1 MDSRL
6 SLGVAQFNAGR
17 FFVAHELWEALWDET
32 VGSEKTL
39 LRGLVQIAA
48 GYAKVESEIGGGALK
63 LLTRGVEQVRRFLPA
78 SLGLDL
84 VGLVD
89 GVTADLARL
98 RAAPEGGV
106 SLDTVRPPQLQL
118 L

>member
-6 SLGVAQFNAGR
+6 SIGLAQFNAGR
-17 FFVAHELWEALWDET
+17 FVVAHELWEALWNET
-32 VGSEKTL
+32 IGPGKAL

-48 GYAKVESEIGGGALK
+48 GYAKVESGLSSGALK
-63 LLTRGVEQVRRFLPA
+63 LLTRGVEQVRPFLPA

-89 GVTADLARL
+89 GVTADIARL
-98 RAAPEGGV
+98 RAAPEDER
-106 SLDTVRPPQLQL
+106 SLDAVRPPQLQL